1 MLPDC
6 VYFPS
11 YSVKCI
17 SCFMLRH
24 LMMSWCLNFARNGEI
39 EEGGVGRVSRNG
51 EVAIL
56 YWDFSGDS
64 SWCSM
69 GKQSW
74 CVHLFFVNKHVLKN
88 NCLNKIW
95 DDWYCNSFN
104 SVDNYNS
111 CNIYYVSSKYFYLM
125 LTSMPY
131 K

>member
-1 MLPDC
+1 
-6 VYFPS
+6 
-11 YSVKCI
+11 
-17 SCFMLRH
+17 
-24 LMMSWCLNFARNGEI
+24 MSWRLNFAQNGEM
-39 EEGGVGRVSRNG
+39 GGGGGEDMGWGVSRNG

-56 YWDFSGDS
+56 YWDFSGES
-64 SWCSM
+64 SWYSM

-88 NCLNKIW
+88 NCLNKIL

-111 CNIYYVSSKYFYLM
+111 CNIYYANSKYFYLM